1 MIGVKANAI
10 PVYRYFTQQKY
21 ISFNFVYL
29 YFSIC
34 SIQHHKNQKFYFTRE
49 AKVYT
54 PPPLGSLQ
62 HSFYQISITLRG
74 WWWVMKEDARTDW
87 FWIRA
92 ILVGVS
98 WWEKTVVPFHHH
110 QLILISPLFF
120 FFFFASPINGVVL
133 LSIAFAPLLSAVL
146 FPAEVSI
153 CHHREWMLREEA
165 QTSEVVYSVVDETI
179 NDTSN
184 TNNQETRKQDGGG
197 SSMKNK
203 RVLFQLVARE
213 KPTSFRFTTAPS
225 PLSPLAL

>member
-54 PPPLGSLQ
+54 PPLGSLQ

-120 FFFFASPINGVVL
+120 FFF
-133 LSIAFAPLLSAVL
+133 
-146 FPAEVSI
+146 
-153 CHHREWMLREEA
+153 
-165 QTSEVVYSVVDETI
+165 
-179 NDTSN
+179 
-184 TNNQETRKQDGGG
+184 
-197 SSMKNK
+197 
-203 RVLFQLVARE
+203 
-213 KPTSFRFTTAPS
+213 RFTNQRCCAFIYCVC
-225 PLSPLAL
+225 PLTFSCIIPRWSINMSS

>member
-1 MIGVKANAI
+1 MQFLYIDILPNKNIFHSILCTYTFLYAVFSTTKTKS
-10 PVYRYFTQQKY
+10 FTLREKP
-21 ISFNFVYL
+21 
-29 YFSIC
+29 
-34 SIQHHKNQKFYFTRE
+34 KF
-49 AKVYT
+49 T

-110 QLILISPLFF
+110 QLMLISPLFF